1 MDTNLIALP
10 DLTWT
15 VVAASIVLSPI
26 ICGLMAYRVSR
37 AHTMRNAD

>member
-10 DLTWT
+10 DLTWA
-15 VVAASIVLSPI
+15 VVTASIVISPA

-37 AHTMRNAD
+37 AYTMRNAD